1 MDFIPLITIPAIY
14 FITALFIKPHIGF
27 NLCSICVSVSFSWI
41 FLLILWIFGYE
52 VSPLSI
58 GILMGMSITGL
69 MYKMEAFYKKKDVRN
84 FWFVRLILILGGLY
98 FVIMLLLKQW
108 NYLLLIA
115 VSTLLLGGL
124 ATFLFQG
131 TTHRDVL
138 EEQEKLG
145 RKSEVIKRLD
155 NCC

>member
-1 MDFIPLITIPAIY
+1 MDFIPLITIPVIY
-14 FITALFIKPHIGF
+14 FLTAIFIRPHTTLNI
-27 NLCSICVSVSFSWI
+27 CSICAAVSFTWI
-41 FLLILWIFGYE
+41 FLLILWVLGYE
-52 VSPLSI
+52 VSMLSI
-58 GILMGMSITGL
+58 GILMGMSVTGL
-69 MYKMEAFYKKKDVRN
+69 MYKTEGFYKKKDVHN
-84 FWFVRLILILGGLY
+84 FWFVRLILILGGFY

-115 VSTLLLGGL
+115 VSTLLLSGL

-131 TTHRDVL
+131 TTHKDVL
-138 EEQEKLG
+138 KEQEKLG